1 MRLNVQVIKYEQSIS
16 IRIYVNRCGCCESW
30 EWGVKDMRRNC
41 GGKARVISV
50 GVDVLL
56 TVKNT
61 GVATASEI
69 QQQVMPS
76 ANIRSVQRYLNS
88 MVEAE
93 LLYTSRSKLGVAKR
107 YYLTGKAKQL
117 FGMVA

>member
-1 MRLNVQVIKYEQSIS
+1 M
-16 IRIYVNRCGCCESW
+16 
-30 EWGVKDMRRNC
+30 KDMRRNC

-56 TVKNT
+56 AVKNT

-69 QQQVMPS
+69 QQQVMQS
-76 ANIRSVQRYLNS
+76 MCIRSVQRYLNS

-93 LLYTSRSKLGVAKR
+93 LLYTGRSKLGEAKR
-107 YYLTGKAKQL
+107 YYLTGKAKEL
-117 FGMVA
+117 FGVKA